1 MVGRR
6 DVARRSRRGRR
17 PPWGIIG
24 SSTFFLQKILHL
36 RVNVQESCGRPRD
49 LSVTACHR
57 TAPRRPRR
65 RPSAGKVGVTGDAR
79 YLSKEHL
86 SVAHFVAGP
95 RSQEL
100 RCSGAHCACRVVLRF
115 LISVPCLSQSYRMS
129 PPTSISARRRCR
141 RVEILQELSWSTASK
156 GARVC
161 W

>member
-86 SVAHFVAGP
+86 SVAHFVAVAGP
-95 RSQEL
+95 RSQDSA
-100 RCSGAHCACRVVLRF
+100 RCSRAHCACRDVLRF
-115 LISVPCLSQSYRMS
+115 LLASHLACLSQSHRMS
-129 PPTSISARRRCR
+129 PCRKRYCDPSACVSSIGLAL
-141 RVEILQELSWSTASK
+141 VVW
-156 GARVC
+156 
-161 W
+161 